1 MAPARMLIEIS
12 VARKEEEIVIALD
25 IKCWLVLNVTT
36 TLAGIKCHSSSEIKR
51 G

>member
-25 IKCWLVLNVTT
+25 IN
-36 TLAGIKCHSSSEIKR
+36 AGWY
-51 G
+51 